1 VRLTLNGDQFELDAE
16 TVVGRLRGR
25 APEPVQ
31 VHWVEVGGV
40 RFPVKQALEAV
51 LGVSRT
57 TFTSHM
63 ARSQF
68 VRLGFMTSSIAER
81 EDIVGE
87 PQRPQRPASDPA
99 ISIEEAGQAFA
110 TLVAF
115 LRRAPF
121 TGSLDNLEHDLV
133 NIDSTTA
140 PAVTSA
146 AGLNEELLEAA
157 LIVRRDVG
165 RVSDVIHATVIA
177 LALPKIL
184 EPGEVIT
191 NRPSLGPGNDKTRPF
206 DLETNRRVAEFK
218 VALWS
223 GGDMMR
229 KRTLTADLVHLA
241 LDQSGRRPE
250 LWVAGVE
257 PLRFLRSST
266 SPVGGLLSRSSHH
279 LRDRY
284 HNRYGTADIPLRDFV
299 TRHAA
304 HIHHRNIADVLPT
317 VATALSGTAI
327 TASAPTRNQPEQ
339 VQQTMHFSAD

>member
-1 VRLTLNGDQFELDAE
+1 M
-16 TVVGRLRGR
+16 
-25 APEPVQ
+25 
-31 VHWVEVGGV
+31 

-51 LGVSRT
+51 LGLSRS
-57 TFTSHM
+57 TFTSRM

-68 VRLGFMTSSIAER
+68 ARLGFTTSNVAAQANDS
-81 EDIVGE
+81 DE
-87 PQRPQRPASDPA
+87 PRRSRPSASGSVV
-99 ISIEEAGQAFA
+99 SIEAAGEAFA

-115 LRRAPF
+115 LRQAQF
-121 TGSLDNLEHDLV
+121 TASVDRLERDLL
-133 NIDSTTA
+133 NSDRTTA

-146 AGLNEELLEAA
+146 AGLSEELLEAA

-184 EPGEVIT
+184 EPGEVVA

-250 LWVAGVE
+250 LWVAGTE
-257 PLRFLRSST
+257 PLHFLRTST
-266 SPVGGLLSRSSHH
+266 SPVNDLLSRASRH
-279 LRDRY
+279 LRSDYRI
-284 HNRYGTADIPLRDFV
+284 RYGTEDIPLRDFV

-317 VATALSGTAI
+317 IATAIS
-327 TASAPTRNQPEQ
+327 
-339 VQQTMHFSAD
+339 

>member
-1 VRLTLNGDQFELDAE
+1 
-16 TVVGRLRGR
+16 
-25 APEPVQ
+25 
-31 VHWVEVGGV
+31 V

-68 VRLGFMTSSIAER
+68 ARLGFVTSNLPGLAHNRAEPRQPRPPAPGPAVSIK
-81 EDIVGE
+81 
-87 PQRPQRPASDPA
+87 
-99 ISIEEAGQAFA
+99 EAGEAFA

-115 LRRAPF
+115 LRHAPF
-121 TGSLDNLEHDLV
+121 TTSIDHLERDLIDTDGS
-133 NIDSTTA
+133 TA
-140 PAVTSA
+140 PAVTGA
-146 AGLNEELLEAA
+146 AGLSEELLEAA

-184 EPGEVIT
+184 EPGEVIS

-241 LDQSGRRPE
+241 LDESGRRPE
-250 LWVAGVE
+250 LWVAGTE
-257 PLRFLRSST
+257 PTRFLRTST
-266 SPVGGLLSRSSHH
+266 SPVGDLLSRASHH
-279 LRDRY
+279 LRARY
-284 HNRYGTADIPLRDFV
+284 HDRFGTKGIPLRDFV
-299 TRHAA
+299 TQHAA
-304 HIHHRNIADVLPT
+304 HIHHRNIADVLPA
-317 VATALSGTAI
+317 VSAALG
-327 TASAPTRNQPEQ
+327 
-339 VQQTMHFSAD
+339 

>member
-1 VRLTLNGDQFELDAE
+1 MLAVRFTLNGDQFEVDAS
-16 TVVGRLRGR
+16 TVIGRLLGR
-25 APEPVQ
+25 EPEPVQ

-68 VRLGFMTSSIAER
+68 ARLGFLTSNAPDQRHGRAE
-81 EDIVGE
+81 
-87 PQRPQRPASDPA
+87 PRPPASGSA
-99 ISIEEAGQAFA
+99 VSIEEAGEAFA

-115 LRRAPF
+115 LRHAPF
-121 TGSLDNLEHDLV
+121 TASIDRLERDLV
-133 NIDSTTA
+133 DTDISSA
-140 PAVTSA
+140 PVVTGA
-146 AGLNEELLEAA
+146 AGLSEELLEAA
-157 LIVRRDVG
+157 LVVRRDVG

-177 LALPKIL
+177 LVLPKIL
-184 EPGEVIT
+184 EPGEVIS
-191 NRPSLGPGNDKTRPF
+191 NRPSLGPGNDKTRPY

-223 GGDMMR
+223 SGDMMR

-250 LWVAGVE
+250 LWVAGTE
-257 PLRFLRSST
+257 PTRFLRTST
-266 SPVGGLLSRSSHH
+266 ILVGDLLSRASHH
-279 LRDRY
+279 LRTRY
-284 HNRYGTADIPLRDFV
+284 HDRYGTDGIPVREFL

-304 HIHHRNIADVLPT
+304 HVHHRNIADVLPT
-317 VATALSGTAI
+317 VSTALG
-327 TASAPTRNQPEQ
+327 
-339 VQQTMHFSAD
+339 

>member
-1 VRLTLNGDQFELDAE
+1 MRLTLNGDQFELDTD
-16 TVVGRLRGR
+16 TVIGRLLGR

-31 VHWVEVGGV
+31 IHWVEVSGV

-68 VRLGFMTSSIAER
+68 VRLGFVTSDITER
-81 EDIVGE
+81 VNI
-87 PQRPQRPASDPA
+87 RPAPRQSRPPA
-99 ISIEEAGQAFA
+99 PGSVVSIEKAGEAFA

-115 LRRAPF
+115 LRHTPF
-121 TGSLDNLEHDLV
+121 TTSIDRLERDLV
-133 NIDSTTA
+133 DTDSSTA
-140 PAVTSA
+140 STVTST
-146 AGLNEELLEAA
+146 AGLSEELLEAA

-184 EPGEVIT
+184 EPGEVIS

-223 GGDMMR
+223 GGDVMR

-250 LWVAGVE
+250 LWVAGTE
-257 PLRFLRSST
+257 PTRFLRTST
-266 SPVGGLLSRSSHH
+266 SLVGDLLSRASRH
-279 LRDRY
+279 LRTRF
-284 HNRYGTADIPLRDFV
+284 HNRYGTDDIPLRDFV
-299 TRHAA
+299 THHAA
-304 HIHHRNIADVLPT
+304 HIHHRDIADILPT
-317 VATALSGTAI
+317 V
-327 TASAPTRNQPEQ
+327 SA
-339 VQQTMHFSAD
+339 VLG

>member
-1 VRLTLNGDQFELDAE
+1 MRFTLNGDQFEVDAN
-16 TVVGRLRGR
+16 TVIGRLLGR
-25 APEPVQ
+25 EPEPVQ

-51 LGVSRT
+51 LGVNRA

-63 ARSQF
+63 ARLQF
-68 VRLGFMTSSIAER
+68 ARLGFVTSNVPDRAHGR
-81 EDIVGE
+81 VE
-87 PQRPQRPASDPA
+87 PRQQRPPAPGSVVG
-99 ISIEEAGQAFA
+99 IEEAGEAFA

-115 LRRAPF
+115 LRHAPF
-121 TGSLDNLEHDLV
+121 TTCVDHLEHELV
-133 NIDSTTA
+133 GIDSSTA
-140 PAVTSA
+140 PVVTRA
-146 AGLNEELLEAA
+146 AGLSDELLEAA

-206 DLETNRRVAEFK
+206 DLETDRRIAEFK

-223 GGDMMR
+223 GGDMAR

-250 LWVAGVE
+250 LWVAGAE
-257 PLRFLRSST
+257 PIRFLQTST
-266 SPVGGLLSRSSHH
+266 SPVGDLLSRTSRH
-279 LRDRY
+279 LRARY
-284 HNRYGTADIPLRDFV
+284 HDRYGTDAIPLRDFV
-299 TRHAA
+299 TQHAA

-317 VATALSGTAI
+317 VSTALG
-327 TASAPTRNQPEQ
+327 
-339 VQQTMHFSAD
+339 

>member
-1 VRLTLNGDQFELDAE
+1 LTLNGDRFELDAE
-16 TVVGRLRGR
+16 TVIGRLQGR
-25 APEPVQ
+25 APEVVQ

-68 VRLGFMTSSIAER
+68 VRLGFLTSDVTER
-81 EDIVGE
+81 IDNSGE
-87 PQRPQRPASDPA
+87 SRQPRPPAPGATLSV
-99 ISIEEAGQAFA
+99 EEAGEAFA

-115 LRRAPF
+115 LRQAPF
-121 TGSLDNLEHDLV
+121 TASVDRLERDLV
-133 NIDSTTA
+133 DTDSFTA

-146 AGLNEELLEAA
+146 AGLSEELLEAA

-184 EPGEVIT
+184 EPGEVIS

-206 DLETNRRVAEFK
+206 DLETDRRVAEFK

-229 KRTLTADLVHLA
+229 KRTLTSDLVHRA

-250 LWVAGVE
+250 LWVAGTE
-257 PLRFLRSST
+257 PLRFLRTST
-266 SPVGGLLSRSSHH
+266 SPVGDLLSRASRH
-279 LRDRY
+279 LRTRYHDRY
-284 HNRYGTADIPLRDFV
+284 GEQDIPLRDFV
-299 TRHAA
+299 THHAA
-304 HIHHRNIADVLPT
+304 HIQHRDIADVLPA
-317 VATALSGTAI
+317 VAAALG
-327 TASAPTRNQPEQ
+327 
-339 VQQTMHFSAD
+339 

>member
-1 VRLTLNGDQFELDAE
+1 VWLTLNGDRFELDAE
-16 TVVGRLRGR
+16 TVIGRLQGR
-25 APEPVQ
+25 APEVVQ

-51 LGVSRT
+51 LGVSRA
-57 TFTSHM
+57 TFTSQM

-68 VRLGFMTSSIAER
+68 ARLGFVTSEVAER
-81 EDIVGE
+81 VDNRSE
-87 PQRPQRPASDPA
+87 PRQPPAPGAVVSV
-99 ISIEEAGQAFA
+99 EEAGEAFA

-115 LRRAPF
+115 LRQAPF
-121 TGSLDNLEHDLV
+121 TASVDRLERDLV
-133 NIDSTTA
+133 DTDSVTA

-146 AGLNEELLEAA
+146 AGLSEALLEAA

-184 EPGEVIT
+184 EPGEIIS

-250 LWVAGVE
+250 LWVAGTE
-257 PLRFLRSST
+257 PQRFLHTST
-266 SPVGGLLSRSSHH
+266 SPVGDLLSRASRH

-284 HNRYGTADIPLRDFV
+284 HDRYGDQDIPLRDFV
-299 TRHAA
+299 THHAA
-304 HIHHRNIADVLPT
+304 NIQHRNIADVLPAI
-317 VATALSGTAI
+317 ATALG
-327 TASAPTRNQPEQ
+327 
-339 VQQTMHFSAD
+339 

>member
-1 VRLTLNGDQFELDAE
+1 MWLTLNGDRFELDAE
-16 TVVGRLRGR
+16 TVTGRLRGR
-25 APEPVQ
+25 APEAVQ

-68 VRLGFMTSSIAER
+68 ARLGFVTSDVAER
-81 EDIVGE
+81 VRTRREAR
-87 PQRPQRPASDPA
+87 QSRPPASVSV
-99 ISIEEAGQAFA
+99 ISVEEAGEAFA

-115 LRRAPF
+115 LRHAPF
-121 TGSLDNLEHDLV
+121 TATVDRLERELVDTDN
-133 NIDSTTA
+133 STA

-146 AGLNEELLEAA
+146 AGLSEELLEAA

-184 EPGEVIT
+184 EPGEVIS
-191 NRPSLGPGNDKTRPF
+191 NRPSLGPGNDNTRPF

-250 LWVAGVE
+250 LWVAGTD
-257 PLRFLRSST
+257 PQRFLHTST
-266 SPVGGLLSRSSHH
+266 SPVGDLLSRASRH

-284 HNRYGTADIPLRDFV
+284 HNRYGYQDIPLRDFV
-299 TRHAA
+299 THHAA

-317 VATALSGTAI
+317 VATALG
-327 TASAPTRNQPEQ
+327 
-339 VQQTMHFSAD
+339 

>member
-1 VRLTLNGDQFELDAE
+1 M
-16 TVVGRLRGR
+16 
-25 APEPVQ
+25 
-31 VHWVEVGGV
+31 

-68 VRLGFMTSSIAER
+68 VRLGFVTSDTGER
-81 EDIVGE
+81 VSVHGW
-87 PQRPQRPASDPA
+87 PRQSRPSAPGSPV
-99 ISIEEAGQAFA
+99 SIEEAGEAFA

-115 LRRAPF
+115 LRHAPF
-121 TGSLDNLEHDLV
+121 TVSLDQLERDLV
-133 NIDSTTA
+133 NTDCSTA
-140 PAVTSA
+140 PVVTSA
-146 AGLNEELLEAA
+146 AGLSKELLAAA

-177 LALPKIL
+177 LALPEIL
-184 EPGEVIT
+184 EPGEVIS

-241 LDQSGRRPE
+241 LDRSGRRPE
-250 LWVAGVE
+250 LWVAGTE
-257 PLRFLRSST
+257 PLRFLRTST
-266 SPVGGLLSRSSHH
+266 SPVGDLLSRASHH
-279 LRDRY
+279 LRARYRDRY
-284 HNRYGTADIPLRDFV
+284 GAEDISLRDFV
-299 TRHAA
+299 THHAA

-317 VATALSGTAI
+317 VATALG
-327 TASAPTRNQPEQ
+327 
-339 VQQTMHFSAD
+339 